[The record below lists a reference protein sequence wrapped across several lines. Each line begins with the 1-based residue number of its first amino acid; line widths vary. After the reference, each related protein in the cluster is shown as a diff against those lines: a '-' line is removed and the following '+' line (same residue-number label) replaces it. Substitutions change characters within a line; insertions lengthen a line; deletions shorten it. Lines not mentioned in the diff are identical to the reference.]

1 MAHDD
6 HVISIAPPRLALL
19 VTPGPSWSSWSG
31 LQTTPTAPPPSALTG
46 SSTDTCKEAGCCI
59 PSLQQ
64 HYGMAPVSNCS
75 NCTRLTILDTLSDC
89 MLSPHFACTRVSIV
103 LCQLVVLCT
112 HNLNTCRPPSTKSGI
127 VKALT
132 EQVRVA
138 LHGLLLAAESHV
150 HRLDGG

>member
-1 MAHDD
+1 
-6 HVISIAPPRLALL
+6 
-19 VTPGPSWSSWSG
+19 
-31 LQTTPTAPPPSALTG
+31 
-46 SSTDTCKEAGCCI
+46 
-59 PSLQQ
+59 
-64 HYGMAPVSNCS
+64 MAPVSNCS
-75 NCTRLTILDTLSDC
+75 NCTRHTILDTYIRLHVISSFC
-89 MLSPHFACTRVSIV
+89 VCICVSFV

-138 LHGLLLAAESHV
+138 LHGLLLATESHV